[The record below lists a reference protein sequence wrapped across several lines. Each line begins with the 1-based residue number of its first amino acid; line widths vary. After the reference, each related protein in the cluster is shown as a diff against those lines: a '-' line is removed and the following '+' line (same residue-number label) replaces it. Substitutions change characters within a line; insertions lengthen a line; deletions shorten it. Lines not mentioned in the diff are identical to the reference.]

1 MGNSLRMDKQEQLRS
16 MLSAGWSV
24 RRIRE
29 ATRIH
34 TKTIARFRREW
45 SNPQS
50 DSQVSAG
57 DSPPLAV
64 DCGALVHPAR
74 VQSDP
79 VSAGPKADPLRPGTR
94 SDQLSGLVDVIAA
107 LLEISSSGSAQW
119 IWQKLVENHDYHGSE
134 RSIRRYVHKIR
145 RTAPTLF
152 LRLQTLAG
160 QQAQVDYAQGP
171 MVMVD
176 GNLKRSWFFKMTLS
190 HSRHSYEEVV
200 LRQDVESFIRCHE
213 NAFASFGGVPAEIKI
228 DNLKSGVLQAHLYEP
243 QLNGAYLAFANHA
256 GFVIHPCDAYQPRQ
270 KGKVERDVRYTRHN
284 AFEGVQVLASVEEG
298 NRLLEE
304 WNRRWARQR
313 IHGTTRRQVWEHF
326 QSEELPALKPLP
338 RAPYS
343 MLRQGLRRVDVHG
356 YVQIEGSFYSVPARL
371 LRQSVVVRWD
381 AHMVR
386 IIVDEIVVAEHRR
399 EHGKA
404 KIVTKDGHL
413 PQAMTGGDSSFVR
426 YYLERSKEVGPCCH
440 ALVERLL
447 TGPNAGNPLG
457 VKQARGIVL
466 DLRKRHG
473 SEILEHA
480 CGKAG
485 PVRLPSWKTLNTICQ
500 SLSDKGDRTPP
511 ESSPDPGSPG
521 IRLQQSHRLIRDPG
535 EYAEIARTRIQ
546 EANR

>member
-1 MGNSLRMDKQEQLRS
+1 MDKQEQLRS

-34 TKTIARFRREW
+34 PRTIARFRRAW
-45 SNPQS
+45 SSPPES

-57 DSPPLAV
+57 NPAPAPP
-64 DCGALVHPAR
+64 CGALIHPAR
-74 VQSDP
+74 IQSDP
-79 VSAGPKADPLRPGTR
+79 QVSAGPQADPLRPGTR

-107 LLEISSSGSAQW
+107 LLEISPSGSAQW

-134 RSIRRYVHKIR
+134 RSLRRYVHKIR
-145 RTAPTLF
+145 RTTPTLF
-152 LRLQTLAG
+152 LRLQTKAG

-176 GNLKRSWFFKMTLS
+176 GKLKRSWFFKMTLS

-213 NAFASFGGVPAEIKI
+213 NAFASFGGVPAETKI

-243 QLNGAYLAFANHA
+243 QLNAAYQAFANHA
-256 GFVIHPCDAYQPRQ
+256 GFVIHPCDAYQPQQ

-298 NRLLEE
+298 NRLLAQ
-304 WNRRWARQR
+304 WNQRWARQR

-338 RAPYS
+338 NAPFS
-343 MLRQGLRRVDVHG
+343 MLHQGLRRVDVHG

-371 LRQSVVVRWD
+371 LRQTVVVRWD
-381 AHMVR
+381 ARLVR
-386 IIVDEIVVAEHRR
+386 IIVDESVVAEHRR

-404 KIVTKDGHL
+404 KIVTQEGHL
-413 PQAMTGGDSSFVR
+413 PEAMTGGDSSFVR
-426 YYLERSKEVGPCCH
+426 YYLHRAAGIGPCCH

-457 VKQARGIVL
+457 VKRARGIVL
-466 DLRKRHG
+466 DLHKRHG
-473 SEILEHA
+473 STILEQA
-480 CGKAG
+480 CHKAG
-485 PVRLPSWKTLNTICQ
+485 AIRIPSWKTLNTICQ
-500 SLSDKGDRTPP
+500 NLSDTGDRTPP
-511 ESSPDPGSPG
+511 DPSPESGSAG
-521 IRLQQSHRLIRDPG
+521 SGLQQEHPLIRDPG
-535 EYAEIARTRIQ
+535 EYAEIARTRIH
-546 EANR
+546 EANQ

>member
-1 MGNSLRMDKQEQLRS
+1 MDKQEQLRS

-34 TKTIARFRREW
+34 PKTIARFRRAW
-45 SNPQS
+45 SSPPES

-57 DSPPLAV
+57 AAPSVGHCDPLI
-64 DCGALVHPAR
+64 HPAR
-74 VQSDP
+74 LQSDP
-79 VSAGPKADPLRPGTR
+79 HVSAGPSADPLRPGTR

-107 LLEISSSGSAQW
+107 LLEISPSGSAQW
-119 IWQKLVENHDYHGSE
+119 IWQKLVEDHDYHGSE

-152 LRLQTLAG
+152 LRLQTTAG

-176 GNLKRSWFFKMTLS
+176 GHLKRSWFFKMTLS

-213 NAFASFGGVPAEIKI
+213 NAFASFGGVPAETKI

-243 QLNGAYLAFANHA
+243 TLNASYQAFATHA

-284 AFEGVQVLASVEEG
+284 AFEGVQVLQSVEEG
-298 NRLLEE
+298 NRLLAQ
-304 WNRRWARQR
+304 WNQRWARQR

-326 QSEELPALKPLP
+326 QSEELPALKALP
-338 RAPYS
+338 NAPFS
-343 MLRQGLRRVDVHG
+343 MLHQGLRRVDVHG

-371 LRQSVVVRWD
+371 LRQTVVVRWD
-381 AHMVR
+381 ARLVR
-386 IIVDEIVVAEHRR
+386 IIADESVVAEHRR

-404 KIVTKDGHL
+404 KIVTHQGHL
-413 PQAMTGGDSSFVR
+413 PEAMTGGDSSFVR
-426 YYLERSKEVGPCCH
+426 YYLGRASKVGPCCH

-447 TGPNAGNPLG
+447 TGPNAGNPMG

-466 DLRKRHG
+466 DLHKRHG
-473 SEILEHA
+473 STILEQA
-480 CGKAG
+480 CHKAG
-485 PVRLPSWKTLNTICQ
+485 AIRIPSWKTLNTICQ
-500 SLSDKGDRTPP
+500 NLSDTGDRKP
-511 ESSPDPGSPG
+511 PDPSPAPQAAGSG
-521 IRLQQSHRLIRDPG
+521 LQQEHPLIRDPR

-546 EANR
+546 EAHQ